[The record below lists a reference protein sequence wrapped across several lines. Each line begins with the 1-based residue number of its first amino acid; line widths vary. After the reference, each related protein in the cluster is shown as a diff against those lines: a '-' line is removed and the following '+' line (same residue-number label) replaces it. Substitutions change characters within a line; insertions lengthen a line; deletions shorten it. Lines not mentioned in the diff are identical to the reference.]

1 MDNIVFWLS
10 LGTIMLLILSL
21 SLKLGYHL
29 SKNKDQ
35 KKVLNDLDVVISFI
49 AMVTSLSGLFITI
62 TT

>member
-10 LGTIMLLILSL
+10 LGTVMLLILSL

-35 KKVLNDLDVVISFI
+35 KKVLIDLDVVISFI
-49 AMVTSLSGLFITI
+49 AMVTSLSVLFIQRV
-62 TT
+62 

>member
-35 KKVLNDLDVVISFI
+35 KKVLSDLDVIISFI
-49 AMVTSLSGLFITI
+49 AMVTSLSSLFITI

>member
-10 LGTIMLLILSL
+10 LGTVMLLILSL

-35 KKVLNDLDVVISFI
+35 KKVLIDLDVVISFI
-49 AMVTSLSGLFITI
+49 AMVTSLSVLFIKGA
-62 TT
+62 